1 MKRLVGLV
9 AAVTLVAASLAG
21 CSGGSVTEGADAS
34 QDRTTVTVFAAASLK
49 STFERLEK
57 VFEKEHPNVDIVL
70 TFAGSQDLVTQMDA
84 GAPADVFASASHS
97 WMQKAKDKKL
107 VTAFPEVFARNSLE
121 LAVAEGNPKRIEGLD
136 DLAAR
141 PELVTVRCASA
152 VPCGELTDRL
162 LKNAGVDAIE
172 FDTEQNSVTDT
183 LGLVVA
189 GEADAAIVYE
199 TDVASAE
206 DTVDGVEL
214 AGAER
219 LANTYEIAVTK
230 EAETANHSEAA
241 QQFVDLVLSH
251 EGQMVFED
259 AGFAPVK

>member
-1 MKRLVGLV
+1 M
-9 AAVTLVAASLAG
+9 
-21 CSGGSVTEGADAS
+21 
-34 QDRTTVTVFAAASLK
+34 
-49 STFERLEK
+49 
-57 VFEKEHPNVDIVL
+57 
-70 TFAGSQDLVTQMDA
+70 
-84 GAPADVFASASHS
+84 
-97 WMQKAKDKKL
+97 
-107 VTAFPEVFARNSLE
+107 
-121 LAVAEGNPKRIEGLD
+121 
-136 DLAAR
+136 
-141 PELVTVRCASA
+141 
-152 VPCGELTDRL
+152 
-162 LKNAGVDAIE
+162 
-172 FDTEQNSVTDT
+172 
-183 LGLVVA
+183 VA